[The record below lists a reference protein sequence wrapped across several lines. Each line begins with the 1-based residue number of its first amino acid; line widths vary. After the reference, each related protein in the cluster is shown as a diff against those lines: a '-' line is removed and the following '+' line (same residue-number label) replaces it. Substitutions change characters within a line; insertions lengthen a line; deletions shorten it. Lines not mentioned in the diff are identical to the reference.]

1 MTDLKEF
8 QQRVLAWQTY
18 NFPNNGYIEP
28 LMGIV
33 EEVGELYHAVLKSR
47 QQIRGFD
54 TVLDTT
60 SKNAAK
66 DAVGDTLIYLFNFCS
81 LYGLSIEE
89 CAETAWGEIKDR
101 DWRKYPKTG
110 RPPLV

>member
-18 NFPNNGYIEP
+18 NFPNSGYIEP
-28 LMGIV
+28 LLGIG
-33 EEVGELYHAVLKSR
+33 EEYGELLHAVLKSR

-54 TVLDTT
+54 AVLEVTAK
-60 SKNAAK
+60 SAAK
-66 DAVGDTLIYLFNFCS
+66 DAVGDTLIYLSNFCS
-81 LYGLSIEE
+81 LYGLSLEE
-89 CAETAWGEIKDR
+89 CAEAAWLEIRDR

-110 RPPLV
+110 RPSLV